1 MSNSK
6 RKWMHDIFIDVL
18 IGVAL
23 AFIAVLAHT
32 SIWPVFLTYCLGLTY
47 GVLSSHD

>member
-6 RKWMHDIFIDVL
+6 YKWRRDLFIDFL

-32 SIWPVFLTYCLGLTY
+32 SIWPVFLSYCLGLTY
-47 GVLSSHD
+47 GVLSRHD